1 MQTTEQMDPS
11 LSSGDTDPITVPEGP
26 EKRGQYII
34 QLYEALG
41 RAPDV
46 PLPAVIVCNL
56 LERLP
61 SWDLTTEDPNRRSQ
75 VHYLSRNVMD
85 STVKLELSTR
95 PTASRSVHRDKGSIT
110 IRVAD
115 AIRGRDLRTLIEI
128 ESQIPA
134 QEKCQ
139 FPKDGAAKFRETKGV
154 YAEGESLTDRDIL
167 VLGYT
172 THASSTSELA
182 KNLEITRKAL
192 NKILHP
198 IMERVGI
205 PKTPRTS
212 IDSYIYLTL
221 VAVAIGVA
229 DIKPLPGSLKDE
241 LDNLTKKEREVLT
254 GYFSPDPLKA
264 QAVRD
269 NNSSNTIS
277 VMWSNLCQKI
287 GASGKHEAALIAVKQ
302 GILELP
308 DAAVIKQKLAET
320 KDPVKP

>member
-115 AIRGRDLRTLIEI
+115 A
-128 ESQIPA
+128 
-134 QEKCQ
+134 KCQ